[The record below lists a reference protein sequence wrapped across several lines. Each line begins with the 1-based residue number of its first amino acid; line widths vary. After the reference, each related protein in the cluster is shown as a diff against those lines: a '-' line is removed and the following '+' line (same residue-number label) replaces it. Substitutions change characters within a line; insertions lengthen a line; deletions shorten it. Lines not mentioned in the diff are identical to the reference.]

1 MFKSKTTASAPRVK
15 ITGADAADR
24 QQIAA
29 ARKANADD
37 AAADRKT
44 SDTDAASAKENTK
57 TTTASPE
64 AAPTPRE
71 ARDAAQKLFDKADEE
86 GKAELIAT
94 ASMQRAVLGY

>member
-37 AAADRKT
+37 AARKT

-57 TTTASPE
+57 TTAASPE